1 MSYYKPPDG
10 NEWLAI
16 GAHGLLLRTREPATS
31 PAANP

>member
-16 GAHGLLLRTREPATS
+16 GAHGLLLRTK
-31 PAANP
+31 AAGDSTP